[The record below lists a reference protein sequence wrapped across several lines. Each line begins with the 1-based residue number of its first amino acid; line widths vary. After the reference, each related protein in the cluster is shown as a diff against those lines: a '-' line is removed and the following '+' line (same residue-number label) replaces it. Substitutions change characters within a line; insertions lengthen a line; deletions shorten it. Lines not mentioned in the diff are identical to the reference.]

1 MPVVIIDE
9 ACFPQR
15 VQLLDVCANLHL
27 DARHA
32 VRIFAVRQ
40 IATASIAVTR
50 NHLSRAGL
58 PRHSRDQHCGCGVNG
73 SIQLKVQSHILGIAH
88 GHIGNAGN
96 LGPVENVMV
105 IGQIAVCAG
114 IFAALAHTYRRTH
127 EEVCALRF
135 RHKHTLY
142 SGLGHRRGILVIV
155 GRAALQLAAVAQ
167 RPMAQPPLGQN
178 ILLVAVSPQGIIS
191 GNLTSQ
197 RDSCI
202 GACPRHR
209 GQSSTAGHSAL
220 GIFAA
225 VECRM
230 PCQPAAALIR
240 GHIASHR
247 LIAAAR
253 ESAPAVIDV
262 GAILPLLQHQGQSEA
277 VDRCSFTRKVK
288 ASFALNCQHIHG
300 AIFQGQRIGANVP
313 GERILFRPVCGF
325 RAGISQKRCRF
336 TPVRQI
342 IQRSAGVITA
352 HIIAVKANSVGF
364 AASALCE
371 HFRKA
376 FQTLILRHAITGR
389 QRPPAP
395 EDFCGIFAIQQTA
408 ECCIHEFCAGST
420 GSNACQ
426 NVILAF
432 HLSGQ
437 FQTGFVAHRMI
448 DKFPCVSHFLYPLL
462 GAFLDEKRQSAALVR
477 AKCIAC
483 RSSACRSLL
492 GRSCRLVQQILRCL
506 SSGLAGLCAIFRRIR
521 YSFCLTIQ
529 FIQLCR

>member
-1 MPVVIIDE
+1 MPMVIIDE

-50 NHLSRAGL
+50 NRLSRAGL

-96 LGPVENVMV
+96 LGPVKDIV
-105 IGQIAVCAG
+105 IIVRVAVCSR
-114 IFAALAHTYRRTH
+114 ILATLTHAHSGAH
-127 EEVCALRF
+127 EEICPLRF
-135 RHKHTLY
+135 RHEHSLH
-142 SGLGHRRGILVIV
+142 SSFRHNRAVLVIID
-155 GRAALQLAAVAQ
+155 RAALQLAAVAQ

-178 ILLVAVSPQGIIS
+178 ILLVTVSPQGIIS

-197 RDSCI
+197 WDSCI

-230 PCQPAAALIR
+230 PCQPATALIR

-247 LIAAAR
+247 FIAAAR

-262 GAILPLLQHQGQSEA
+262 GTILPLLQHQGQSEA

-288 ASFALNCQHIHG
+288 ANFALNCQHIHG
-300 AIFQGQRIGANVP
+300 AIFQGQCIGANVP

-352 HIIAVKANSVGF
+352 HIIAVKADSVGF
-364 AASALCE
+364 AANALCE
-371 HFRKA
+371 HFRKT
-376 FQTLILRHAITGR
+376 FQALILRHAITSR

-395 EDFCGIFAIQQTA
+395 EDFCSIFAIQQTA
-408 ECCIHEFCAGST
+408 ECCIHEFRAGSAS
-420 GSNACQ
+420 SNTCQ

-437 FQTGFVAHRMI
+437 FQTGFIAHRMI
-448 DKFPCVSHFLYPLL
+448 DKFPCCVSHFLYPL
-462 GAFLDEKRQSAALVR
+462 F
-477 AKCIAC
+477 
-483 RSSACRSLL
+483 
-492 GRSCRLVQQILRCL
+492 RCF
-506 SSGLAGLCAIFRRIR
+506 S
-521 YSFCLTIQ
+521 
-529 FIQLCR
+529 

>member
-1 MPVVIIDE
+1 MPVVIIHN
-9 ACFPQR
+9 AGLPQR
-15 VQLLDVCANLHL
+15 VKLFDVSTNLHL
-27 DARHA
+27 NASHA
-32 VRIFAVRQ
+32 IRIFAVGQ
-40 IATASIAVTR
+40 APAASITMTR
-50 NHLSRAGL
+50 HALCCARL
-58 PRHSRDQHCGCGVNG
+58 PRHSRYQHRGRSVDGR
-73 SIQLKVQSHILGIAH
+73 IQLKVQSSILGFAH

-96 LGPVENVMV
+96 LGPVKDIV
-105 IGQIAVCAG
+105 IIVRVAVCSR
-114 IFAALAHTYRRTH
+114 ILATLTHTHSRAH
-127 EEVCALRF
+127 EEICPLRF
-135 RHKHTLY
+135 RHEHSLY
-142 SGLGHRRGILVIV
+142 SSFRHSRAVLVIID
-155 GRAALQLAAVAQ
+155 RAALQLAAVAQ

-209 GQSSTAGHSAL
+209 GQSSAAGHSAL

-230 PCQPAAALIR
+230 PCQPATALIR

-247 LIAAAR
+247 FIAAAR

-262 GAILPLLQHQGQSEA
+262 GTILPLLQHQGQSEA

-288 ASFALNCQHIHG
+288 TGFALNCQHVHG

-313 GERILFRPVCGF
+313 CERILFRPVCGF
-325 RAGISQKRCRF
+325 RAGVSQKRSRF
-336 TPVRQI
+336 TPVCQI
-342 IQRSAGVITA
+342 IQRGAGVITT
-352 HIIAVKANSVGF
+352 HIITVEANGVGF

-376 FQTLILRHAITGR
+376 FQTLILRHTITGR

-395 EDFCGIFAIQQTA
+395 EDFCGIFAIQQPA
-408 ECCIHEFCAGST
+408 ECCIHEFRTGST
-420 GSNACQ
+420 SSNACQ

-437 FQTGFVAHRMI
+437 FQTGFIAHRMI
-448 DKFPCVSHFLYPLL
+448 DKFPCVTHFLYPLL
-462 GAFLDEKRQSAALVR
+462 GAFLDEKRQPTALVR

-506 SSGLAGLCAIFRRIR
+506 SSSLAGLCAIFRRIR
-521 YSFCLTIQ
+521 NSFCLTIQ
-529 FIQLCR
+529 FIQFCC